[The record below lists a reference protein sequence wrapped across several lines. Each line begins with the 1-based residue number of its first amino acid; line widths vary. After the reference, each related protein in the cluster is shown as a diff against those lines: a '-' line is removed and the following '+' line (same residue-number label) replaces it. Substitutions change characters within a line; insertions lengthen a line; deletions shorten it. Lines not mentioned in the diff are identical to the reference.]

1 MLRRI
6 TAIPAPQFKRGWHF
20 VERFLHFCCLWRRNR
35 AARGGFAR
43 SGALGQP
50 GAGHGL
56 AGGVLYGFIQKARD
70 NPSSPWGGGEGLKQ
84 GACGN

>member
-1 MLRRI
+1 MLSIRI
-6 TAIPAPQFKRGWHF
+6 ARYQ
-20 VERFLHFCCLWRRNR
+20 HFCCRWRKNR

-56 AGGVLYGFIQKARD
+56 AGGVLFFLYQRNQLYMIILRNINNLPALRTNLFFNVLTDRVLMNSIA
-70 NPSSPWGGGEGLKQ
+70 
-84 GACGN
+84 